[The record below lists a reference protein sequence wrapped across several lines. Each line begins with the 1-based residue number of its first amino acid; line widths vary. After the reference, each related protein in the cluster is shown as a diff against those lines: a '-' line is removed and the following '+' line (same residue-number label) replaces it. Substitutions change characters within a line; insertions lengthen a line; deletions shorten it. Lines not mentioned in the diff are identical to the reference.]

1 MKQMEEELFMLV
13 NLFHCKSVN
22 ISLWKVVAE
31 DTLYEFMVFNFLNL
45 KNVK

>member
-13 NLFHCKSVN
+13 NLFHCKSGN
-22 ISLWKVVAE
+22 ISLWKAVAE
-31 DTLYEFMVFNFLNL
+31 NTLYEFMAFNFLNL